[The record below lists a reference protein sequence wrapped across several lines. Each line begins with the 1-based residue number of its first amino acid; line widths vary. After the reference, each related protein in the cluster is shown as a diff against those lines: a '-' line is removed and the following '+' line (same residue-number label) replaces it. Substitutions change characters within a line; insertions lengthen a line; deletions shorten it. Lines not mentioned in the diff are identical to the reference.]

1 MNEPPSIIIVTNNVK
16 IVNNTVNNVTNNFIV
31 VPNKRRTVPV
41 IYARPRPGLVQTM
54 IEAVKALTRKKPPP
68 GEEDELLR
76 SV

>member
-1 MNEPPSIIIVTNNVK
+1 MSEAPNIIIVTNNVK

-31 VPNKRRTVPV
+31 VPSQRSGAPIIYDPPRT
-41 IYARPRPGLVQTM
+41 GLVQTM

-68 GEEDELLR
+68 SDEDELLR